1 MKYFFVNVRFF
12 IFITLI
18 FYFISSAQNQN
29 LINQVN
35 LPFII
40 KSYQTAI
47 KNTDGSQ
54 SLLFKNYH
62 NLVTTKMYYIL
73 SSGNQDIPKSN
84 NKNIPRDLLNAGNIL
99 FSDFVQFY
107 SSPLRWKWK
116 DIILLGGITFS
127 TGLIYIYDQE
137 ILDAVQRNRSTF
149 ILKQLL
155 NIGDFFEPVGHMGV
169 MNKYYFAGLG
179 IGYIFNLRPLTMVS
193 GQILESYFIAG
204 TFKNISSILVGRKRP
219 FEGQGPYSFSFKGGT
234 SFPSGHALN
243 IFQLATILSYH
254 IRFLPF
260 QVIAY
265 GIALG
270 ISLQRIE
277 SENHWPSDVYFATI
291 FGSLVAKTVLKL
303 HEKRR
308 ISITPTVM
316 PKSKIFNLQMSFH
329 W

>member
-1 MKYFFVNVRFF
+1 MKHLFENIRFF
-12 IFITLI
+12 ILITLV
-18 FYFISSAQNQN
+18 FHFISYAQNQN
-29 LINQVN
+29 LINPTT

-40 KSYQTAI
+40 MSYQNDI
-47 KNTDGSQ
+47 KNKNESQ

-62 NLVTTKMYYIL
+62 NSITTQMCYIL
-73 SSGNQDIPKSN
+73 NRGNQNIQKSN

-99 FSDFVQFY
+99 FSDFVHFY

-137 ILDAVQRNRSTF
+137 ILNAIQRNRATF

-179 IGYIFNLRPLTMVS
+179 IGYIFNLPPLTMVS

-204 TFKNISSILVGRKRP
+204 TFKNLSSILVGRKRP
-219 FEGQGPYSFSFKGGT
+219 FEDQGPYSFSFKGGT

-254 IRFLPF
+254 IGFLPF
-260 QVIAY
+260 QVMAY
-265 GIALG
+265 SIALG

-291 FGSLVAKTVLKL
+291 FGYLVAKSVIKL
-303 HEKRR
+303 HKKRQ

-316 PKSKIFNLQMSFH
+316 PKSKVFSLQMGFY